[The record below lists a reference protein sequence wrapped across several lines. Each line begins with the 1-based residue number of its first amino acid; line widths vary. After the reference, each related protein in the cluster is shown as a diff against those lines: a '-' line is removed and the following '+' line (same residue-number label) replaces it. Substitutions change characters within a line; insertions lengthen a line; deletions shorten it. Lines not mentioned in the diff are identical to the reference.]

1 MGCWKHGWIKIDNPK
16 ISPNPTETPPK
27 WENHGKPMIF
37 PRKKVT
43 NIDHH
48 DKIMTHKTQFPR
60 HPMLPH
66 VAGEALWS

>member
-1 MGCWKHGWIKIDNPK
+1 
-16 ISPNPTETPPK
+16 
-27 WENHGKPMIF
+27 MIF

-66 VAGEALWS
+66 VAGEAL